1 MISTM
6 TTAVRPAQ
14 RLEGEVA
21 LPPDKSIAHRAA
33 LLSALS
39 DGTSRIINYPN
50 SADPLSTLD
59 CLRGLGVEITSEDG
73 ILTVE
78 GRGLDGLSAP
88 GSPLDCGNSGTTM
101 RLLAGILAGQAF
113 DSTLIGDASLMGRP
127 MTRIANPL
135 RQMSAG
141 IELAGTLPPIHVQGG
156 RTLRAIEYELPVA
169 SAQVKSCVLLAGL
182 FAEGETIVL
191 ERKPSRD
198 HTERMLGLTTFDDG
212 IVRRISV
219 EGGHRIPAR
228 TWTVPA
234 DFSAAA
240 FFLVAGL
247 IVGEGELTLRRV
259 GMNPSRTALLDVLR
273 AMGGDIDV
281 SNEQEQGGEPVAD
294 LRVRPSQLHGISIGG
309 DIIPNLIDEIPIL
322 AVAAAVADGETE
334 VRDAGELRV
343 KESDR
348 IGTLAQNLTAL
359 GAEVQEFEDGFKLQ
373 GGARLRGAH
382 VDSFHDHRMAMAM
395 GVAGLIAEG
404 ETHIAGADCA
414 AISFP
419 QFWDVLSDAAE
430 GAVSTALS

>member
-1 MISTM
+1 M
-6 TTAVRPAQ
+6 TTIIRPTQ
-14 RLEGEVA
+14 RIGGEVS

-33 LLSALS
+33 LLSALA
-39 DGTSRIINYPN
+39 DGTSRIINYPD

-59 CLRGLGVEITSEDG
+59 CLRALGVAINADEDM
-73 ILTVE
+73 LVVE
-78 GRGLDGLSAP
+78 GRGLEGLAEP
-88 GSPLDCGNSGTTM
+88 DAPLDCGNSGTTM
-101 RLLAGILAGQAF
+101 RLLAGILAGQSF

-135 RQMSAG
+135 RRMGAG
-141 IELAGTLPPIHVQGG
+141 LELAGTLPPIRISGG
-156 RTLRAIEYELPVA
+156 STLQAIEYELPVA

-182 FAEGETIVL
+182 FAEGETVVL

-198 HTERMLGLTTFDDG
+198 HTERMLGLSTFDDG
-212 IVRRISV
+212 SIRRIAI
-219 EGGHRIPAR
+219 EGGHRIPPG

-240 FFLVAGL
+240 FFIVAGL
-247 IVGEGELTLRRV
+247 IVGEGELVLRDV

-273 AMGGDIDV
+273 AMGGDITIT
-281 SNEQEQGGEPVAD
+281 NEHEEGGEPVAD
-294 LRVRPSQLHGISIGG
+294 LLVKPSQLNGIAVGG

-322 AVAAAVADGETE
+322 AVAASVAEGPTE
-334 VRDAGELRV
+334 VREADELRV

-348 IGTLAQNLTAL
+348 ISTLVQNMTAL
-359 GAEVQEFEDGFKLQ
+359 GAKVTEYEDGFRIE
-373 GGARLRGAH
+373 GSHSLRGAR

-404 ETHIAGADCA
+404 ETEVVGADCA

-419 QFWDVLSDAAE
+419 RFWDVLGNVAE
-430 GAVSTALS
+430 GSVSTLSP